1 MWLEKPSKE
10 VPCQIFVWESHI
22 ERENGKEDFP
32 DEDILDIELAAWKM
46 YFDGVVNQYWNGIGV
61 LLITLD
67 GSRIPLAVKLNFKA
81 TNNMAEYEASIAG
94 MESLWELWVKEAK
107 VFGDLTLVIAQAQK
121 LWKVK
126 EEHLKPYQQYL
137 EDLTKTFNEI
147 EYTII
152 PRAQNQFANA
162 LATLASMVE
171 ISEGVRM
178 WLISVIFTWFLLS
191 SYLLKLLVFLYF
203 FDLIWFLYL
212 SIHLCFEGMR
222 RFQINLQGFYVQS
235 GARPMESSQLTSSQ
249 AWIQEKTNPIK
260 FKSNWS
266 KESKEICTKS
276 KSNSD

>member
-1 MWLEKPSKE
+1 MEDVFRWSCEPILEWDRST
-10 VPCQIFVWESHI
+10 
-22 ERENGKEDFP
+22 
-32 DEDILDIELAAWKM
+32 
-46 YFDGVVNQYWNGIGV
+46 FDHPRWISYTFGI
-61 LLITLD
+61 
-67 GSRIPLAVKLNFKA
+67 KLNFKA

-191 SYLLKLLVFLYF
+191 CYLLKLLVFVYF
-203 FDLIWFLYL
+203 FWFDLIFIYIYL
-212 SIHLCFEGMR
+212 FICALKEWEDFRLIYKGYM
-222 RFQINLQGFYVQS
+222 QS
-235 GARPMESSQLTSSQ
+235 GARPIE
-249 AWIQEKTNPIK
+249 
-260 FKSNWS
+260 
-266 KESKEICTKS
+266 
-276 KSNSD
+276 SNSD